1 MSDPAIYAHH
11 PSSVQVVQTHISV
24 VFIAGDLVYKVKK
37 PLNFGFLDFTS
48 LEKRRFFCQQEV
60 ILNSRFSKG
69 IYLDVVSIH
78 QGPRGLNLIGEGTE
92 IETAVLMKYVP
103 EKYLMATMLADEQI
117 THELLDRIADRL
129 AYFHSQAE
137 RSGAIKNFGSVEVI
151 RQNLRENF
159 DQTRPYIGKTI
170 SSQTHQE
177 ISSLSFDFLKIHT
190 DFFRERV
197 RRGFIRDCHGDL
209 HLHHVIILDEIMLY
223 DCIEFNDRFRYSDT
237 AADLAF
243 LLMDLDSRGWPDF
256 AERISRRYA
265 VSAHDPD
272 VLKLLGF
279 YKSYRAFVRG
289 KVLGFTLDE
298 PEISSSEKE
307 AAASRARD
315 YFRLAL
321 AFLKPS
327 SRPTLIVMTGLM
339 GTGKTFL
346 ARKLGARLGAETL
359 RSDVV
364 RKEILGIPAEEH
376 RLDKYG
382 QGIYRPNATD
392 RTYQALLE
400 RARERLNRGKSV
412 ILDASFMR
420 YRDRMAARES
430 AQETQANFRIVEC
443 ACPEDIIRS
452 RLEKRLTETGE
463 PSDGRWEILSLQRDS
478 FEKVRQE
485 EGNYHRIWDSTT
497 LADAFLK
504 PFVLDLICA

>member
-1 MSDPAIYAHH
+1 
-11 PSSVQVVQTHISV
+11 
-24 VFIAGDLVYKVKK
+24 
-37 PLNFGFLDFTS
+37 
-48 LEKRRFFCQQEV
+48 
-60 ILNSRFSKG
+60 
-69 IYLDVVSIH
+69 
-78 QGPRGLNLIGEGTE
+78 
-92 IETAVLMKYVP
+92 MKYVP